1 VLSLFRRSRQANAV
15 GWAKAQGTARFWQKA
30 VRAVP
35 TLSDAPHRP
44 TAWARRKQGWRAP
57 QSPRPPLPTLR
68 RAPIRAKFALVAAL
82 LGAALLIAS
91 GDSACAQTRT
101 IRIVDPSPPGG
112 LDDLLAR
119 LLAEEIA
126 RAQGAT
132 VVVENRPGAASAIG
146 TEAVARAAPDG
157 ATLLLN
163 ATPFVINPLLRKL
176 NYDPLT
182 SFTPICYLVN
192 SPTVIAVNAASPY
205 RTLADLITAA
215 RERPR
220 ELTLASIG
228 PGSATHIAFEM
239 LRRAANVD
247 MTFVPYPGTAPAV
260 TALLGGHVTSYFGIY
275 SVVSEQVKAG
285 RLRALATAAPTRIE
299 LLPDVPTVAEQGFP
313 GYEVDIWFGVVA
325 PARTPNATVTQL
337 AAWFTAA
344 MQAPD
349 VKAKLVAQGMLSVA
363 ICGEEFGAH
372 IRKQYEEF
380 GRVIREANIKA
391 E

>member
-1 VLSLFRRSRQANAV
+1 
-15 GWAKAQGTARFWQKA
+15 
-30 VRAVP
+30 
-35 TLSDAPHRP
+35 
-44 TAWARRKQGWRAP
+44 
-57 QSPRPPLPTLR
+57 LPTLR
-68 RAPIRAKFALVAAL
+68 RAAI
-82 LGAALLIAS
+82 GAALAAAVLLPLSCHTAH
-91 GDSACAQTRT
+91 AQART
-101 IRIVDPSPPGG
+101 IRLIDPDPPGG
-112 LDDLLAR
+112 LADLLAR
-119 LLAEEIA
+119 ILAEEIS
-126 RAQGAT
+126 REQGAT
-132 VVVENRPGAASAIG
+132 IVVENRPGAASVIG

-157 ATLLLN
+157 TTLLLN

-205 RTLADLITAA
+205 RTLADLINAA
-215 RERPR
+215 REKPG

-228 PGSATHIAFEM
+228 PGTATHIAFEM
-239 LRRAANVD
+239 LRNAAKVD

-275 SVVSEQVKAG
+275 SVVSEQMKAG

-299 LLPDVPTVAEQGFP
+299 PLPDIPTVAEQGFP

-325 PARTPNATVTQL
+325 PAKTPQATVTQL
-337 AAWFTAA
+337 ASWFTAA

-349 VKAKLVAQGMLSVA
+349 VKAKLVVQGMFPVA
-363 ICGEEFGAH
+363 TCGEQFGAH

-380 GRVIREANIKA
+380 GRVIHEANIKA

>member
-1 VLSLFRRSRQANAV
+1 MR
-15 GWAKAQGTARFWQKA
+15 
-30 VRAVP
+30 
-35 TLSDAPHRP
+35 
-44 TAWARRKQGWRAP
+44 
-57 QSPRPPLPTLR
+57 
-68 RAPIRAKFALVAAL
+68 AAL
-82 LGAALLIAS
+82 AAAILGAALLPMPGDAS
-91 GDSACAQTRT
+91 RAQSRT
-101 IRIVDPSPPGG
+101 VRLIDPDPPGG
-112 LDDLLAR
+112 LADLLAR
-119 LLAEEIA
+119 ILAEEIS
-126 RAQGAT
+126 RVQRAT

-157 ATLLLN
+157 TTLLLN

-182 SFTPICYLVN
+182 SFAPICYLVN
-192 SPTVIAVNAASPY
+192 SPTVFAVNAASPY
-205 RTLADLITAA
+205 RTLTDLINAA
-215 RERPR
+215 SEKPG

-228 PGSATHIAFEM
+228 PGTATHIAFEM
-239 LRRAANVD
+239 LRRAANID

-275 SVVSEQVKAG
+275 SVVSEQMKAG
-285 RLRALATAAPTRIE
+285 SLRALATAAPARID
-299 LLPDVPTVAEQGFP
+299 LLPDVPTVAEQGLP

-325 PARTPNATVTQL
+325 PAKTPQATVTQL
-337 AAWFTAA
+337 ASWFTAA

-349 VKAKLVAQGMLSVA
+349 VRAKLLVQGMLPVA
-363 ICGEEFGAH
+363 TCGEPFGAH

>member
-1 VLSLFRRSRQANAV
+1 MNL
-15 GWAKAQGTARFWQKA
+15 
-30 VRAVP
+30 
-35 TLSDAPHRP
+35 
-44 TAWARRKQGWRAP
+44 ARRF
-57 QSPRPPLPTLR
+57 PPLAAVASAIGLVS
-68 RAPIRAKFALVAAL
+68 IALVAV
-82 LGAALLIAS
+82 S
-91 GDSACAQTRT
+91 GDHAYSQSRT
-101 IRIVDPSPPGG
+101 IRLIDPDPPGG
-112 LDDLLAR
+112 LADLLAR
-119 LLAEEIA
+119 ILAEEISRA
-126 RAQGAT
+126 RWAT
-132 VVVENRPGAASAIG
+132 IVVENRPGAASAIG

-192 SPTVIAVNAASPY
+192 SPTVIAVNGAAPY
-205 RTLADLITAA
+205 RTLGDLIGAA
-215 RERPR
+215 RAKPG

-228 PGSATHIAFEM
+228 PGTATHIAFEM
-239 LRRAANVD
+239 LRSAAKVD

-275 SVVSEQVKAG
+275 SVVSEQLKAG
-285 RLRALATAAPTRIE
+285 SLRALATAAPARIE
-299 LLPDVPTVAEQGFP
+299 LLPHVPTVAEQGFP

-325 PARTPNATVTQL
+325 PAKTPQATVTQL
-337 AAWFTAA
+337 ASWFTAA

-349 VKAKLVAQGMLSVA
+349 VRAKLVVQGMLPVA
-363 ICGEEFGAH
+363 TCGEPFGAH
-372 IRKQYEEF
+372 IRKQYEDF